1 MKWTSPV
8 TSKLLL
14 EAGFGTTYYEW
25 GGKQLEDTSTENL
38 VQMLNLGQV
47 ITPTF
52 STNMRYRSQFWLNNK
67 TRGSQFNASAAYITG
82 SHSMKFGY
90 QGAYWRDDRE
100 QHVNSQSLG
109 YIGVSIPGVPFFP
122 IQINEYINPFVV
134 NARAHAGVVLR
145 AGQLDDEPP
154 HAAGRAALRPPLE
167 LVPGTDDPETAVLPG
182 RDLRQ
187 DRRRDRLQRHH
198 AAHGRRL

>member
-1 MKWTSPV
+1 MACCWSRTSCSSKPV
-8 TSKLLL
+8 SAPPITK
-14 EAGFGTTYYEW
+14 W

-38 VQMLNLGQV
+38 VQMLNLSQA

-52 STNMRYRSQFWLNNK
+52 STAMRYRSQFWLNNK
-67 TRGSQFNASAAYITG
+67 TRGSQFNASAADTTG

-109 YIGVSIPGVPFFP
+109 YIGVSIPGVPFLP

-134 NARAHAGVVLR
+134 NARGHAGVVLR
-145 AGQLDDEPP
+145 SGQLDDEPP
-154 HAAGRAALRPPLE
+154 HVAGWAALRPSLE
-167 LVPGTDDPETAVLPG
+167 LVPGTDDPEARGAPLEQPSPRPTA
-182 RDLRQ
+182 
-187 DRRRDRLQRHH
+187 
-198 AAHGRRL
+198 